1 MRRGGW
7 TVLGLALLLCTGADW
22 ETTRKT
28 VIDPLNTELHRHLPS
43 FVKSRDLEALVALYA
58 TDAGGGIGWGDAPP
72 PVGVGHDVQTVR
84 WGGAPRTEAIR
95 ERWQRLLALFPAV
108 DKAELRIDRVAWRE
122 ADASGFPAEARLI
135 VRGTC
140 ADGRLCQLEQRV
152 AWRVASR
159 DGQWRITREDVAGRT
174 LVARDAPQF
183 ARATAEAGISN
194 VHDNAGAP
202 IFRLFGGGQDNPI
215 RTSAGSA
222 VADVDGDGC
231 EDLFLAGLN
240 PALYRN
246 GCDGRFVDVTAGSG
260 LPQPWPAAATGAF
273 FFDYENDGA
282 PDLFVA
288 AARGGDRLFHNAGD
302 GRFVDVTASAG
313 IAPGRWGSMGVVADY
328 DRDGFLDLY
337 VVRMGDE
344 EGTVPRPN
352 YSATNGV
359 GGTLYRNN
367 GNGTF
372 TDVTKRAR
380 VRHTGWDLAG
390 AWGDYDGDGWPDLYL
405 ANEFGGNALYHNE
418 RDGTFTERAADAGVT
433 DGGAGM
439 GVAWGDYDGDGDL
452 DLYVSNM
459 HANSAWALFHP
470 DFPAPI
476 PRRFKLLGFF
486 TDEVRR
492 RSDAIIERLTRG
504 STLFRNDGN
513 GRFTDVSDATGVR
526 DAQWGWSA
534 EFLDYDDDGRL
545 DLYAVNGFLSG
556 PLLDDV

>member
-1 MRRGGW
+1 M
-7 TVLGLALLLCTGADW
+7 
-22 ETTRKT
+22 
-28 VIDPLNTELHRHLPS
+28 
-43 FVKSRDLEALVALYA
+43 
-58 TDAGGGIGWGDAPP
+58 
-72 PVGVGHDVQTVR
+72 
-84 WGGAPRTEAIR
+84 
-95 ERWQRLLALFPAV
+95 
-108 DKAELRIDRVAWRE
+108 
-122 ADASGFPAEARLI
+122 
-135 VRGTC
+135 GT
-140 ADGRLCQLEQRV
+140 
-152 AWRVASR
+152 
-159 DGQWRITREDVAGRT
+159 
-174 LVARDAPQF
+174 
-183 ARATAEAGISN
+183 
-194 VHDNAGAP
+194 
-202 IFRLFGGGQDNPI
+202 
-215 RTSAGSA
+215 
-222 VADVDGDGC
+222 
-231 EDLFLAGLN
+231 
-240 PALYRN
+240 
-246 GCDGRFVDVTAGSG
+246 
-260 LPQPWPAAATGAF
+260 
-273 FFDYENDGA
+273 
-282 PDLFVA
+282 
-288 AARGGDRLFHNAGD
+288 
-302 GRFVDVTASAG
+302 
-313 IAPGRWGSMGVVADY
+313 VADY

-372 TDVTKRAR
+372 SDVTKRAR
-380 VRHTGWDLAG
+380 VGHTGWDFAG

-405 ANEFGGNALYHNE
+405 VNEFAGNALYHNE
-418 RDGTFTERAADAGVT
+418 HDGTFTERAADAGVA

-476 PRRFKLLGFF
+476 PRRFRLLGFF

-513 GRFTDVSDATGVR
+513 GHFTDVTDAAGVR
-526 DAQWGWSA
+526 DTQWGWSA
-534 EFLDYDDDGRL
+534 EFLDYDNDGRL

>member
-1 MRRGGW
+1 MVGL
-7 TVLGLALLLCTGADW
+7 VLLFCTGADW
-22 ETTRKT
+22 ETSRKT
-28 VIDPLNTELHRHLPS
+28 VIDPVNTEFHRHLPS
-43 FVKSRDLEALVALYA
+43 FVKSRDLDALVALYA
-58 TDAGGGIGWGDAPP
+58 TDAGGGIAWGDAPL
-72 PVGVGHDVQTVR
+72 PVGAGHDVQTVR
-84 WGGAPRTEAIR
+84 WGGAPRAEPIR
-95 ERWQRLLALFPAV
+95 ERWRRLLALFPAV
-108 DKAELRIDRVAWRE
+108 DKAELRIDRVGWRE
-122 ADASGFPAEARLI
+122 GDASGFPAEARLI

-152 AWRVASR
+152 AWRFAQR
-159 DGQWRITREDVAGRT
+159 DGQWRITREDVAART
-174 LVARDAPQF
+174 LVTRDTPQF
-183 ARATAEAGISN
+183 VRATAEAGIAN

-202 IFRLFGGGQDNPI
+202 IFRLFGGGPDNPI

-231 EDLFLAGLN
+231 EDLFLAGLD

-246 GCDGRFVDVTAGSG
+246 GCDGGFVDVTAESG
-260 LPQPWPAAATGAF
+260 LPQPWPAAATGAV
-273 FFDYENDGA
+273 FFDYDNDGA

-288 AARGGDRLFHNAGD
+288 AARGGDRLFHNTGS
-302 GRFVDVTASAG
+302 GRFVDVTGSAG
-313 IAPGRWGSMGVVADY
+313 IAPGRWGSMGTVADY

-372 TDVTKRAR
+372 SDVTKRAR
-380 VRHTGWDLAG
+380 VGHTGWDFAG

-405 ANEFGGNALYHNE
+405 VNEFAGNALYHNE
-418 RDGTFTERAADAGVT
+418 HDGTFTERAADAGVT

-476 PRRFKLLGFF
+476 PRRFRLLGFF

-513 GRFTDVSDATGVR
+513 GHFTDVSDAAGVR
-526 DAQWGWSA
+526 DTQWGWSA
-534 EFLDYDDDGRL
+534 EFLDYDNDGRL